1 MEQES
6 TPTIF
11 NRLREIYGT
20 FSKQQRAIADHLMNL
35 GPEAAFLSCNQL
47 AKASGTSPATVV
59 RFMRILGYP
68 KYNYF
73 IDELHALLIEGHR
86 PMSKLTASL
95 SGAEGA
101 GPTLENSGSFDIQ
114 SIVDLSECQQEQ
126 VLVSAIDLLVRAR
139 RIFITGARSAFSLAY
154 YSGFLLG
161 EMANNVQYFP
171 SGAENAFERIENAGP
186 DDVLLVISF
195 HRYARSSHQLA
206 RYSAE
211 NNVNVIALTDSLNA
225 PISTFSDIVL
235 LGPSKTPF
243 YSYVAPMTVLNA
255 LIWGFARAKK
265 EDVSD
270 ILEQRQN
277 MLLSQNVFI

>member
-1 MEQES
+1 MEPES

-11 NRLREIYGT
+11 DRLRETYST
-20 FSKQQRAIADHLMNL
+20 FSRQQKAIADHLLNL

-59 RFMRILGYP
+59 RFMQSLGYP

-73 IDELHALLIEGHR
+73 IEELHALLIKGHR

-95 SGAEGA
+95 SGDEGA

-114 SIVDLSECQQEQ
+114 SILDLSECQQEQ
-126 VLVSAIDLLVRAR
+126 ILVSAIELLVSAR
-139 RIFITGARSAFSLAY
+139 RIFITGARSAFSLAHY
-154 YSGFLLG
+154 TGFLLS

-171 SGAENAFERIENAGP
+171 AGAEDGFERLETAGP

-195 HRYARSSHQLA
+195 HRYARSAHQLA
-206 RYSAE
+206 RYSAK
-211 NNVNVIALTDSLNA
+211 NKTKVIALTDSLNA
-225 PISTFSDIVL
+225 PIGIFSDIVL
-235 LGPSKTPF
+235 LGPSRTPF
-243 YSYVAPMTVLNA
+243 YSYVAPMAVLNA
-255 LIWGFARAKK
+255 LIWGFARAKSD
-265 EDVSD
+265 DVSD

-277 MLLSQNVFI
+277 MLLSQKIFI